1 MDILNQR
8 FSYAGITLVKNYC
21 KIDTKIEE
29 FDPEIKEI
37 FDRLPAIFDMSPAVS
52 PMFNTNTTF
61 KYVNLLPK
69 KEKGRK
75 TKYYYGE
82 EDCGIN
88 LELALKNKSEFG
100 RHDGRFDTTKDR
112 HIKKHFGN
120 PFAGIST
127 TVIERTI
134 KIVGDKV
141 YVKSYRH
148 NKQRDVNCIYFKKST
163 HVDSITFDLL
173 KGDITVGDVTLTS
186 KIKNRRYRKNVF
198 SQIERILATNNF
210 SSFVN
215 LVNSNSPI
223 YDEFK
228 SNMNDDEFFK
238 VLFEQ
243 IGEPLPEG
251 YTFESNQGNRSMF
264 LRKIL
269 SFFVKRKKIK
279 VPNDY
284 FGLLTSYYPGEKFLK
299 KNDRKLIQSI
309 LDSFGIKSKSTI
321 KLLHEN
327 IDLDIELFN
336 NFCKFF
342 GNKQFKYIS
351 ALTPK
356 SMEFFKRNNTGF
368 ISTTPINMR
377 LGDNVVNE
385 VVDDETKENIIKI
398 VNSIE
403 IKISNI
409 NGLFIDHFN
418 MIRTIN
424 EYDPN
429 VKMRAKTHRDFV
441 TEHSELS
448 KLISVIN
455 KGWSIEYIFD
465 NRMVRN
471 VEAPITV
478 LGGDLVTRI
487 FKPQILKRE
496 EEYSEEGSFMHH
508 CVASYSNKVES
519 IIVSLRTDQGLD
531 RVTCEFS
538 KKTGECIQERYFC
551 NKVPPDYF
559 NESLKILKERVK
571 KSANNRLLDH
581 IDFKKVKV
589 KINGIEVKTPQ
600 RLTTQQEAPADFYV
614 NF

>member
-8 FSYAGITLVKNYC
+8 FSYAGITLVKDYC
-21 KIDTKIEE
+21 KIDDKPDITKI
-29 FDPEIKEI
+29 FDKLKMDPI
-37 FDRLPAIFDMSPAVS
+37 
-52 PMFNTNTTF
+52 FNTNTTF
-61 KYVNLLPK
+61 KYVNLRPK

-75 TKYYYGE
+75 TKYYYGD

-88 LELALKNKSEFG
+88 LELALKNKTEFG
-100 RHDGRFDTTKDR
+100 RHDGRFDTTNDR

-120 PFAGIST
+120 PFAGVST

-148 NKQRDVNCIYFKKST
+148 HKQRDVNCIYFKKLT
-163 HVDSITFDLL
+163 QVDSITFDLL
-173 KGDITVGDVTLTS
+173 KGDITVGDITLSS
-186 KIKNRRYRKNVF
+186 KIKNRRYRKNTF
-198 SQIERILATNNF
+198 SQIERILSTNNF
-210 SSFVN
+210 STFAN
-215 LVNSNSPI
+215 LVNTNSPI
-223 YDEFK
+223 YNEFK

-238 VLFEQ
+238 VMFEQ
-243 IGEPLPEG
+243 IGEPLPDDYVFQTNPE
-251 YTFESNQGNRSMF
+251 NKDML

-279 VPNDY
+279 VPNNY
-284 FGLLTSYYPGEKFLK
+284 FGLITSYYPGEKFLK

-309 LDSFGIKSKSTI
+309 LDSFGIKSKSMI

-327 IDLDIELFN
+327 INLDIESFN

-342 GNKQFKYIS
+342 GDKKFKYIG

-356 SMEFFKRNNTGF
+356 SMAFFNRITSGF

-377 LGDNVVNE
+377 IYKNLDSE
-385 VVDDETKENIIKI
+385 VVDNETKENIIKI
-398 VNSIE
+398 VNSIDQ
-403 IKISNI
+403 KINNI
-409 NGLFIDHFN
+409 GGLFDDHFS
-418 MIRTIN
+418 MIKRIN
-424 EYDPN
+424 EYDPS
-429 VKMRAKTHRDFV
+429 VKMRAKTYADFQ
-441 TEHSELS
+441 TEHNELS

-471 VEAPITV
+471 VESVINTEFLGTNYQITPV
-478 LGGDLVTRI
+478 
-487 FKPQILKRE
+487 ILKRE

-508 CVASYSNKVES
+508 CVASYSNKEES
-519 IIVSLRTDQGLD
+519 IVISLRTTGGFD
-531 RVTCEFS
+531 RVTCEFN
-538 KKTGECIQERYFC
+538 KKTGDCLQERYFC

-559 NESLKILKERVK
+559 IDSLKILKERVK
-571 KSANNRLLDH
+571 KSANNRLLYH

-589 KINGIEVKTPQ
+589 KINGIEVNPPQ
-600 RLTTQQEAPADFYV
+600 TLITQQEVFMDF
-614 NF
+614 

>member
-8 FSYAGITLVKNYC
+8 FSYAGITLVKDYC
-21 KIDTKIEE
+21 KIDDKPDITKI
-29 FDPEIKEI
+29 FDKLKMDPI
-37 FDRLPAIFDMSPAVS
+37 
-52 PMFNTNTTF
+52 FNTNTTF
-61 KYVNLLPK
+61 KYVNLRPK

-88 LELALKNKSEFG
+88 LEYALKNKTEFG
-100 RHDGRFDTTKDR
+100 RRDGRFDTTNDR

-120 PFAGIST
+120 PFAGVST

-148 NKQRDVNCIYFKKST
+148 HKQRDVNCIYFRKST
-163 HVDSITFDLL
+163 RVDSITFDLV
-173 KGDITVGDVTLTS
+173 KGDITVGDITLSS
-186 KIKNRRYRKNVF
+186 KIKNRRYRKNTF
-198 SQIERILATNNF
+198 SQIERILSTNNF
-210 SSFVN
+210 STFTN
-215 LVNSNSPI
+215 LVNTNSPI
-223 YDEFK
+223 YNEFK

-238 VLFEQ
+238 VMFEQ
-243 IGEPLPEG
+243 IGEPLPDDYVFQTNPE
-251 YTFESNQGNRSMF
+251 NKDML

-309 LDSFGIKSKSTI
+309 LDSFGIKSKSMI

-327 IDLDIELFN
+327 INLDIESFN

-342 GNKQFKYIS
+342 GNKKFKYIS

-356 SMEFFKRNNTGF
+356 SMEFFKRNGF
-368 ISTTPINMR
+368 VSTIPINMR
-377 LGDNVVNE
+377 LGGNVVNE
-385 VVDDETKENIIKI
+385 VVDDETKESIIKI

-403 IKISNI
+403 NKMVNI

-418 MIRTIN
+418 MIRTLN

-429 VKMRAKTHRDFV
+429 VKMRAKTHIEFV

-471 VEAPITV
+471 VESVINTEFLGTNYQITPV
-478 LGGDLVTRI
+478 
-487 FKPQILKRE
+487 ILKRE

-508 CVASYSNKVES
+508 CVASYSNKEES
-519 IIVSLRTDQGLD
+519 IVISLRTTGGFD
-531 RVTCEFS
+531 RVTCEFN
-538 KKTGECIQERYFC
+538 KKTGDCLQERYFC

-559 NESLKILKERVK
+559 IDSLKILKERVK

-600 RLTTQQEAPADFYV
+600 RLITQQEVFMDF
-614 NF
+614 

>member
-8 FSYAGITLVKNYC
+8 FSYAGITLVKDYC
-21 KIDTKIEE
+21 KIETKIEE
-29 FDPEIKEI
+29 FEPEITEI
-37 FDRLPAIFDMSPAVS
+37 FDRIPSIDPI
-52 PMFNTNTTF
+52 FNTNTTF
-61 KYVNLLPK
+61 KYVNLRPK

-75 TKYYYGE
+75 TKYYYGD

-112 HIKKHFGN
+112 HIKKHYGN
-120 PFAGIST
+120 PFAGVST

-148 NKQRDVNCIYFKKST
+148 NKNRDVNCIYFRKST
-163 HVDSITFDLL
+163 HVDSITFDLV
-173 KGDITVGDVTLTS
+173 KGDITVGDITLSS
-186 KIKNRRYRKNVF
+186 KIKNRRYRKNTF
-198 SQIERILATNNF
+198 SQIERILSVNTFTN
-210 SSFVN
+210 
-215 LVNSNSPI
+215 LINSNSPI
-223 YDEFK
+223 YNEFK
-228 SNMNDDEFFK
+228 SNINDDEFFK
-238 VLFEQ
+238 VMFEQ
-243 IGEPLPEG
+243 IGEPLPDDYVYQTNLE
-251 YTFESNQGNRSMF
+251 NKDML

-321 KLLHEN
+321 KLMHEN
-327 IDLDIELFN
+327 INLDIESFKY
-336 NFCKFF
+336 FCKFF
-342 GNKQFKYIS
+342 GDNQFKYIS

-356 SMEFFKRNNTGF
+356 SMAFFNRITSGF

-377 LGDNVVNE
+377 IYKNLDSE
-385 VVDDETKENIIKI
+385 VVDNETKENIIKI
-398 VNSIE
+398 VNSIDQ
-403 IKISNI
+403 KINNI
-409 NGLFIDHFN
+409 GGLFDDHFS
-418 MIRTIN
+418 MIKRIN
-424 EYDPN
+424 EYDPS
-429 VKMRAKTHRDFV
+429 VKMRAKTYADFQ
-441 TEHSELS
+441 TEHNEFS
-448 KLISVIN
+448 KLISIIN
-455 KGWSIEYIFD
+455 KGWSTEYVFD

-471 VEAPITV
+471 VESVIRNEFDGIEYRFNPV
-478 LGGDLVTRI
+478 
-487 FKPQILKRE
+487 ILKRD

-508 CVASYSNKVES
+508 CVASYSDKKES
-519 IIVSLRTDQGLD
+519 IIISLRINQGLD
-531 RVTCEFS
+531 RVTCEFN
-538 KKTGECIQERYFC
+538 KKTGECLQERHFC

-559 NESLKILKERVK
+559 IDSLKVLKERVK
-571 KSANNRLLDH
+571 KSASNRLLDH

-600 RLTTQQEAPADFYV
+600 RLITQQEVFLDF
-614 NF
+614 

>member
-8 FSYAGITLVKNYC
+8 FSYAEITLVKDYC

-29 FDPEIKEI
+29 FEPEITEI
-37 FDRLPAIFDMSPAVS
+37 FDRIPSVGRI
-52 PMFNTNTTF
+52 FNTNAKF
-61 KYVNLLPK
+61 KYVNLRPK

-100 RHDGRFDTTKDR
+100 RHDGRFDTTNDR
-112 HIKKHFGN
+112 HIKKHYGN
-120 PFAGIST
+120 PFAGVST

-148 NKQRDVNCIYFKKST
+148 NKNRDVNCIYFRKST
-163 HVDSITFDLL
+163 YVNSITFDLV
-173 KGDITVGDVTLTS
+173 KGDITVGDITISS
-186 KIKNRRYRKNVF
+186 KMKSRRYRKNTF
-198 SQIERILATNNF
+198 SQIERIFSITNF
-210 SSFVN
+210 TTFTN
-215 LVNSNSPI
+215 LINSNSPI
-223 YDEFK
+223 YNEFK

-238 VLFEQ
+238 VMFEQ
-243 IGEPLPEG
+243 IGEPLPDDYVFQTNPE
-251 YTFESNQGNRSMF
+251 NKDML
-264 LRKIL
+264 LRKVL

-284 FGLLTSYYPGEKFLK
+284 FGLLTTYYPGEKFLK

-327 IDLDIELFN
+327 IDLDIEVFRY
-336 NFCKFF
+336 FCKFF
-342 GNKQFKYIS
+342 GDKQFKYIS

-356 SMEFFKRNNTGF
+356 SMTFFSRNTAGF
-368 ISTTPINMR
+368 ITAIPINMR
-377 LGDNVVNE
+377 LGGNEVNQ

-403 IKISNI
+403 IKMVNI
-409 NGLFIDHFN
+409 NGIFSDHFN

-429 VKMRAKTHRDFV
+429 VKMRAKTYIDFV

-455 KGWSIEYIFD
+455 KGWSVEYIFD

-471 VEAPITV
+471 VESVINTEF
-478 LGGDLVTRI
+478 LGT
-487 FKPQILKRE
+487 
-496 EEYSEEGSFMHH
+496 
-508 CVASYSNKVES
+508 N
-519 IIVSLRTDQGLD
+519 
-531 RVTCEFS
+531 
-538 KKTGECIQERYFC
+538 
-551 NKVPPDYF
+551 
-559 NESLKILKERVK
+559 
-571 KSANNRLLDH
+571 
-581 IDFKKVKV
+581 
-589 KINGIEVKTPQ
+589 
-600 RLTTQQEAPADFYV
+600 
-614 NF
+614 

>member
-1 MDILNQR
+1 MNPKIKINMDILNQR
-8 FSYAGITLVKNYC
+8 FSYAGITLVKDYC
-21 KIDTKIEE
+21 KIETKIEE
-29 FDPEIKEI
+29 FEPEITEI
-37 FDRLPAIFDMSPAVS
+37 FDRIPSVDPI
-52 PMFNTNTTF
+52 FNTNTTF
-61 KYVNLLPK
+61 KYVNLRPK

-100 RHDGRFDTTKDR
+100 RRDGRFDTTNER
-112 HIKKHFGN
+112 HIKKHYGN
-120 PFAGIST
+120 PFAGVST

-141 YVKSYRH
+141 YVKSYRY
-148 NKQRDVNCIYFKKST
+148 NKNRDVNCIYFRKST
-163 HVDSITFDLL
+163 HVDSITFDLV
-173 KGDITVGDVTLTS
+173 KGDITVGDITLSS
-186 KIKNRRYRKNVF
+186 KIKNRRYRKNTF
-198 SQIERILATNNF
+198 SQIERILSVNNF
-210 SSFVN
+210 TTFTN
-215 LVNSNSPI
+215 LINSNSPI
-223 YDEFK
+223 YNEFK

-238 VLFEQ
+238 VMFEQ
-243 IGEPLPEG
+243 IGEPLPDDYVFQTNPE
-251 YTFESNQGNRSMF
+251 NKDML
-264 LRKIL
+264 LRKVL

-284 FGLLTSYYPGEKFLK
+284 FGLLTTYYPGEKFLK

-327 IDLDIELFN
+327 NNLDIESFRY
-336 NFCKFF
+336 FCKFF
-342 GNKQFKYIS
+342 GDKQFKYIS

-356 SMEFFKRNNTGF
+356 SMAFFNRKTTGF
-368 ISTTPINMR
+368 VSTIPINMR
-377 LGDNVVNE
+377 LGGNEVNE

-403 IKISNI
+403 IKIDNI
-409 NGLFIDHFN
+409 NGLFADHFN

-471 VEAPITV
+471 VESVINTEFLGTNYQITPV
-478 LGGDLVTRI
+478 
-487 FKPQILKRE
+487 ILKRE
-496 EEYSEEGSFMHH
+496 EEYSEEGSYMHH

-519 IIVSLRTDQGLD
+519 IVISLRATGGFD
-531 RVTCEFS
+531 RVTCEFN
-538 KKTGECIQERYFC
+538 KKTGDCLQERYFC

-559 NESLKILKERVK
+559 IESLKILKDRVK

-600 RLTTQQEAPADFYV
+600 RLITQQEVFVDF
-614 NF
+614 

>member
-1 MDILNQR
+1 MDILNQK
-8 FSYAGITLVKNYC
+8 FVYAGITLVKDYC
-21 KIDTKIEE
+21 KIDTTIEE
-29 FDPEIKEI
+29 FEPEITEI
-37 FDRLPAIFDMSPAVS
+37 FDRLPTIGPLIDG
-52 PMFNTNTTF
+52 NTTF
-61 KYVNLLPK
+61 KYVNLISK
-69 KEKGRK
+69 KEKGPK
-75 TKYYYGE
+75 TRYYYVE
-82 EDCGIN
+82 EDCNIN

-100 RHDGRFDTTKDR
+100 RHDGRFETTKDK
-112 HIKKHFGN
+112 HIKKHYGN
-120 PFAGIST
+120 PFAAVSVT
-127 TVIERTI
+127 TVERSI

-148 NKQRDVNCIYFKKST
+148 NKNRDVNCIYFRKST
-163 HVDSITFDLL
+163 HVDSITFDLV
-173 KGDITVGDVTLTS
+173 KGDITVGDITLSS

-238 VLFEQ
+238 VMFEQ

-251 YTFESNQGNRSMF
+251 YTFESNQENRSMF

-356 SMEFFKRNNTGF
+356 SMEFFKRNNAGF

-403 IKISNI
+403 VKISNI

-448 KLISVIN
+448 KLISIIN
-455 KGWSIEYIFD
+455 KGWSTEYIFD

-471 VEAPITV
+471 VESVIRNEFDGTEYNFNPV
-478 LGGDLVTRI
+478 
-487 FKPQILKRE
+487 ILKRD

-508 CVASYSNKVES
+508 CVASYSNKLES
-519 IIVSLRTDQGLD
+519 IIVSLRTNQGLD
-531 RVTCEFS
+531 RVTCEFN
-538 KKTGECIQERYFC
+538 KKTGECLQERYFC

-559 NESLKILKERVK
+559 INSLKILKERVK
-571 KSANNRLLDH
+571 KSASNRLLDH
-581 IDFKKVKV
+581 IDLKKVRV
-589 KINGIEVKTPQ
+589 KINGIEVKILEKQ
-600 RLTTQQEAPADFYV
+600 TTQQQMPEILFDF
-614 NF
+614 